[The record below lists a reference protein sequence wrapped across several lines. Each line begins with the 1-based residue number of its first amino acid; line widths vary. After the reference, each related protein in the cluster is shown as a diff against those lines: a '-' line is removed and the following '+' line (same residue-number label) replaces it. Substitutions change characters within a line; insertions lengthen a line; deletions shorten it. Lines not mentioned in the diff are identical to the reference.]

1 MKGFYSRV
9 AKAVVTEVERKVDIY
24 HTIKRK
30 GLNAMQKKKK
40 YQVSRSTA
48 FHWLKQSKDAKD
60 ATFFVKKV
68 ERPPLLSDREVLEAK
83 ATVDEMTR
91 NSNPLNA
98 ALYTENVRNARE
110 LLNEL
115 VEEQNKSKLINETVI
130 LTPKM
135 LYNQMRRRLK
145 LKQMS
150 VETKT
155 EARLSAINDA
165 RNAISM
171 LIAAMMIS
179 NVVSHVGLSLMAMRR
194 ALSTK
199 QSTGPITRRKS
210 GRTGKWCWR

>member
-1 MKGFYSRV
+1 
-9 AKAVVTEVERKVDIY
+9 
-24 HTIKRK
+24 
-30 GLNAMQKKKK
+30 
-40 YQVSRSTA
+40 
-48 FHWLKQSKDAKD
+48 
-60 ATFFVKKV
+60 
-68 ERPPLLSDREVLEAK
+68 VLEAK

-115 VEEQNKSKLINETVI
+115 VEEQNKDKLINETVI